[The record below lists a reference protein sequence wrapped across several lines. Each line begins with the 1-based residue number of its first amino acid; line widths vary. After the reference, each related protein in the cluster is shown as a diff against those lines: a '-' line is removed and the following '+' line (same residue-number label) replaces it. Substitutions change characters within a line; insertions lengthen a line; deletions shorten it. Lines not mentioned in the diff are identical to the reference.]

1 MTNKNTNTNNNIIQI
16 LCEQKRIKRRKKKT
30 NNSQGAPSSY
40 MKYNEMDTKPFNL
53 VNSFPGSSRLE
64 DQSGRVRFMGGGI
77 RNPYSIPQLAG
88 QSERVRFMDAMTDP
102 LSTKSPYSIFD
113 NGSNT
118 FPIQGNTDG
127 AEAPVYPQ
135 LSQDDYFE
143 QPPTRF
149 SAQSSS
155 RIFTRP
161 LGRFSLNVDDFS
173 DTMSDASPGYQE
185 LSTDQSRFIPLS
197 DISEQPQEED
207 IFGIS
212 GTRFSERAEPPPAF
226 STPYRPQPE
235 GIEEKLSESISRMEK
250 LLDKRKRKQQKA
262 INDMDN
268 ELEQI
273 ERLDMGKEDDD
284 MRFLNPEEKR
294 KQDSEAFISEI
305 DRKELQLQELR
316 EKRQEL
322 KDRRFTGNNPTIPP
336 PFLPP
341 TTGEAQ
347 IDEVIIDVP
356 EIVQPITRFASSNN
370 PTIPPPFFQAPYRA
384 EIVDEAIIETPK
396 EEDIEQPPP
405 EEEDIEQPPPE
416 EDIEQPDEKAI
427 EEELRI
433 KKQIRE
439 KFIKIILKLRA
450 YDMNLETKR
459 IYENSPT
466 VEETYT
472 TRRGETKTR
481 QVPFKTIMMELL
493 RDENFKK
500 YTGGSNNVGKMIKTE
515 AFLTY
520 FKKIAYKITEDIDR
534 IEEEKKE
541 KRQAKKQNKATT
553 GNAQQFVKA
562 AGGGVISDK
571 SV

>member
-1 MTNKNTNTNNNIIQI
+1 MKNKNINTNNNIIQI
-16 LCEQKRIKRRKKKT
+16 LCEQKRIKRRKKKA
-30 NNSQGAPSSY
+30 NNSQGNPTSY
-40 MKYNEMDTKPFNL
+40 MKDNQMDTKPFNL
-53 VNSFPGSSRLE
+53 VNSFPNSSQLE

-88 QSERVRFMDAMTDP
+88 QSERVRFMDAVTDP

-127 AEAPVYPQ
+127 AEMPVYPQ

-149 SAQSSS
+149 SAQSS

-161 LGRFSLNVDDFS
+161 LGRFSLNTDDFS

-185 LSTDQSRFIPLS
+185 LTTDQSGFIPLS
-197 DISEQPQEED
+197 DISEEPHEED

-250 LLDKRKRKQQKA
+250 LLDKREKKQQKV

-273 ERLDMGKEDDD
+273 ERLDMGKEDED
-284 MRFLNPEEKR
+284 MKFFNQEEKR

-316 EKRQEL
+316 NKKQEL
-322 KDRRFTGNNPTIPP
+322 RDRRF
-336 PFLPP
+336 
-341 TTGEAQ
+341 A
-347 IDEVIIDVP
+347 
-356 EIVQPITRFASSNN
+356 SNN
-370 PTIPPPFFQAPYRA
+370 PSAPPPFFQVPYRA
-384 EIVDEAIIETPK
+384 TGEAEIIDEAIIETP
-396 EEDIEQPPP
+396 EIEQPPP
-405 EEEDIEQPPPE
+405 E
-416 EDIEQPDEKAI
+416 EQPDEKAI

-459 IYENSPT
+459 IYANSPT

-541 KRQAKKQNKATT
+541 KRQAKKQNKAIT

-562 AGGGVISDK
+562 AGGGGISDK